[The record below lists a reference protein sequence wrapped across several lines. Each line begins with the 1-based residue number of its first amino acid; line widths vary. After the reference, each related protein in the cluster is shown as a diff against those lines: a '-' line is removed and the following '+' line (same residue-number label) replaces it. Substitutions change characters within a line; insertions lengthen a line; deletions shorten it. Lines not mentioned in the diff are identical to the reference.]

1 MLTRCCSFS
10 RVCDADPSPGST
22 LHADELDKVWM
33 VRVLG
38 DLVNAGAGSEKGS
51 RDDARFGTRVTEINC
66 KFMQDFDNVFAR
78 RRQDYEMGWVE
89 NARRKER
96 AMDRQHERVGRRKTR
111 GKRTQNT

>member
-38 DLVNAGAGSEKGS
+38 DLVNASAGSEKAPGMMHVLEPGS
-51 RDDARFGTRVTEINC
+51 RRLTANLCRILTMYLQEEEKTTRWGGSR
-66 KFMQDFDNVFAR
+66 MRD
-78 RRQDYEMGWVE
+78 G
-89 NARRKER
+89 RKEQWT
-96 AMDRQHERVGRRKTR
+96 DSTR
-111 GKRTQNT
+111 E